1 MKASLVIYFDY
12 DNKDDDQKDGKI
24 SKLLMNF
31 GEFCEC
37 SEFQFQVIP
46 RVGEN
51 IHAYSL
57 LKKWTNDIGY
67 EKGCSDIEAYNTI
80 NKVLRTGF
88 FVVEKVFH
96 DLDSCTVHCSDIEY
110 PE

>member
-12 DNKDDDQKDGKI
+12 DNKDDDQKDGEI

-37 SEFQFQVIP
+37 TEFQFQIIP
-46 RVGEN
+46 RVGE
-51 IHAYSL
+51 HLYADSL
-57 LKKWTNDIGY
+57 LEMWINDIDY
-67 EKGCSDIEAYNTI
+67 EKGCSDAEAYNKI
-80 NKVLRTGF
+80 SKVLKTGF

-96 DLDSCTVHCSDIEY
+96 DFDSCTIHCSDIEY